1 MPRSTP
7 PFALKPAM
15 ALLLLAPAT
24 LMAENTTTFSPV
36 TVTATRSAQ
45 TLSEVPSTVSVIDQ
59 EQIDRQNINRPADL
73 IRYEPG
79 VSVGGNGSRF
89 GSDGFTIRGVGG
101 NRVLTQIDGVSV
113 PSAFEFGPFLNARR
127 DYIDLD
133 SVKQV
138 EIIRG
143 PASSLYGSDAIG
155 GVVSFISKDAK
166 DYLGADKDFYMRLKT
181 GYDGADDSWMKG
193 ATFAGRA
200 GQFDGVLQLTHRHGH
215 ALNTY
220 GGQGGIGSSR
230 EEANPIDFSTENLLA
245 KLGWDYAPNQR
256 LQLTYEKL
264 NDKADSKIRSSYG
277 TSSSTRIF
285 GTTYSNTL
293 TETSDAED
301 STDRQHVSLKH
312 EFDLSSAISDRI
324 QWQLSYQ
331 DSQIR
336 QETYDNRYS
345 WMSFG
350 APSTTP
356 TSAKRERFRDS
367 RYEDTQW
374 GLTSQ
379 VDKQISNHF
388 VTYGAD
394 LKRSESSNLRRGGE
408 RVISTGAIIPS
419 SETFPLSD
427 FPDPTID
434 KYGLFIQDRIEL
446 GRWTLLP
453 GLRYDHFKLKPDVT
467 PEYLNATRADQ
478 NPSNFSDD
486 HWSPKFAATYHIDD
500 AHSVYGQY
508 AAGFR
513 APDAIDIYGE
523 FINAAHG
530 YQTIANPNLK
540 PETSQS
546 LETGL
551 RGEYA
556 HGSFG
561 VALFYNRYEDFIEQ
575 VTLASDPTGNGRTTF
590 QNQNLDRV
598 TIRGAEA
605 RGDLQLGAFGMP
617 QGSYLKGAVAYARG
631 KDESTGQPINS
642 VDPLKGVF
650 GLGYNHDERF
660 GGELTWTL
668 VAAKERV
675 DETQITN
682 QYEPSGYGI
691 VDLTTRWAIG
701 GGVTVNA
708 GLYNLTDKQYW
719 NWGDVRGIT
728 ASNAGL
734 SRYSQP
740 GRYGAVNVSWEL

>member
-166 DYLGADKDFYMRLKT
+166 DYLGADKDFYARFKT

-200 GQFDGVLQLTHRHGH
+200 GQFDGVLQLTHRQGH

-264 NDKADSKIRSSYG
+264 NDESETRELSSYATSGTTRSS
-277 TSSSTRIF
+277 
-285 GTTYSNTL
+285 
-293 TETSDAED
+293 DADD
-301 STDRQHVSLKH
+301 STDRSRVSLKH
-312 EFDLSSAISDRI
+312 EFDLASAISDRI

-336 QETYDNRYS
+336 QETYN
-345 WMSFG
+345 
-350 APSTTP
+350 
-356 TSAKRERFRDS
+356 KRFSGGQFRDRFRDS
-367 RYEDTQW
+367 KYEEQEW
-374 GLTSQ
+374 SFSSQ
-379 VDKQISNHF
+379 LDKQISNHHLS
-388 VTYGAD
+388 YGFDA
-394 LKRSESSNLRRGGE
+394 KRNESTNLRQGAE
-408 RVISTGAIIPS
+408 YFSSTGLPTPPGFGA
-419 SETFPLSD
+419 ETFPLSD

-453 GLRYDHFKLKPDVT
+453 GLRYDYFKLKPDVT
-467 PEYLNATRADQ
+467 PEYLNTSRADQ

-486 HWSPKFAATYHIDD
+486 HWSPKFAATYQIDD

-513 APDAIDIYGE
+513 APEAIDIYGE
-523 FINAAHG
+523 FVNQAFG

-575 VTLASDPTGNGRTTF
+575 VTLASDPTGNGRTSF

-675 DETQITN
+675 DETQISN

-691 VDLTTRWAIG
+691 VDLTTWWAIG